1 MNIYTDYSLK
11 SRHTFGMDVQTAL
24 FIEYATKEELKE
36 ILRSQPLE
44 EGRWLH
50 IGGGSNLL
58 FMGDYPGTI
67 LHSSIKGYEVLNE
80 DAEGVVVRVG
90 AGEVWDD
97 FVAYTVAQGWYGAEN
112 LSWIPGE
119 VGASAVQNIGA
130 YGVEAKDLIVNVET
144 IEVATGEERIF
155 SNAECAYAY
164 RESIFKLSLKGQY
177 IVTHVSYRLKKTSSY
192 HLDYGNVRAELAKA
206 NFDLTLA
213 NVRQVIIDIR
223 QAKLP
228 DPNVQGNAGS
238 FFMNPIVPRAH
249 FEALQ
254 KDYPQIPHYEVDAD
268 RVKIPAAWM
277 IDQCGWKGK
286 RLGNA
291 SVHDKQALV
300 LVNCGGAT
308 GAEVVRLSE
317 AIQQSVFKMFG
328 IQIYPEVNFIGV

>member
-130 YGVEAKDLIVNVET
+130 YGVEARDLIVNVET

-249 FEALQ
+249 FEALL

-291 SVHDKQALV
+291 GVHDKQALV